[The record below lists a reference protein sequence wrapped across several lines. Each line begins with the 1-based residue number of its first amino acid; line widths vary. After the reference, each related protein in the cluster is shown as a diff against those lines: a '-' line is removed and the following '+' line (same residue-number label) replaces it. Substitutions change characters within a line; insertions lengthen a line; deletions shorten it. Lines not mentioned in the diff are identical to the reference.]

1 MSCYQNPDYK
11 AIYYFLYLDF
21 LFKLTIKQ
29 IFSFCFSTLSLSHT
43 HMYYYCESYNTK
55 IIRYSLP
62 RESYN
67 THCHVN
73 HTIQKSLNYYYCDSF
88 LKCEECLIGF
98 LNGKNAFSIWVVC
111 FFIILDRKRKDII
124 FCPFSVSRLIG
135 LSCLQ
140 SSSAETPTTHIGT
153 SYQKQNNKNINL
165 HKTAAVN
172 FI

>member
-1 MSCYQNPDYK
+1 MLSKSWLQSNILSSLFRFSIQTHRQTNFLVLLFNTFTVTYSHVLLLWIIQYK
-11 AIYYFLYLDF
+11 NHTI
-21 LFKLTIKQ
+21 LTA
-29 IFSFCFSTLSLSHT
+29 TW
-43 HMYYYCESYNTK
+43 
-55 IIRYSLP
+55 IIQYSLP
-62 RESYN
+62 RESYD
-67 THCHVN
+67 TK
-73 HTIQKSLNYYYCDSF
+73 IFELLLSRF
-88 LKCEECLIGF
+88 ILKCEECLIDF
-98 LNGKNAFSIWVVC
+98 LNAKNAFSIWVVC